1 MTSVINA
8 VNIALKLIDWNIT
21 VKHNMKILFK
31 VIKEFILKINIEESK
46 YMFMLYDWNLRQKL

>member
-46 YMFMLYDWNLRQKL
+46 YMFMLYD